1 MTYYNQNCP
10 QTLTESSV
18 GFTVLLTRMASQWL
32 QNQRLRSSIR
42 RERVCLAS
50 MSAEMLSDIGID
62 RRAADSEAASS
73 GIPVAR
79 QAASIA

>member
-42 RERVCLAS
+42 RERMNLAS
-50 MSAEMLSDIGID
+50 MSAEMLQDIGID
-62 RRAADSEAASS
+62 RVAANRESVRRDMPAT
-73 GIPVAR
+73 R
-79 QAASIA
+79 KIANIA